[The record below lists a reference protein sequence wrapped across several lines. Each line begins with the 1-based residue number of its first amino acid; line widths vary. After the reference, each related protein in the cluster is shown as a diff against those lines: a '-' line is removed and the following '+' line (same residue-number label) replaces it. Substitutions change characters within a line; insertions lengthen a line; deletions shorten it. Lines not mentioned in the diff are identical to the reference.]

1 MYPILFNNIT
11 VSTPNLKMQNKIIS
25 KLVDL
30 ENKIEQQEIIFD
42 EINIS
47 VESSKRNAYKVE
59 KYILQKLDFIENILS
74 TRGRL
79 NQIFTD
85 DINIS
90 EKILFDGNNCI
101 AEVDYSKTEI
111 DCGRKQNTSNGDIK
125 VILNRKIL
133 KESSIACTGKIYIH
147 ESLIVKNKKNIFSRL
162 KQKYFK

>member
-11 VSTPNLKMQNKIIS
+11 ISTPNLKTQTKIIS

-30 ENKIEQQEIIFD
+30 ENKTEQQNIIFD

-47 VESSKRNAYKVE
+47 VESSKGNAYKVE

-74 TRGRL
+74 TRSRL

-90 EKILFDGNNCI
+90 ERILFDGNNCI
-101 AEVDYSKTEI
+101 AEVDYGKTEI
-111 DCGRKQNTSNGDIK
+111 DYGRKQNTNNSDIK

-133 KESSIACTGKIYIH
+133 KESNIVCTGKIHIH

-162 KQKYFK
+162 IQKYFK